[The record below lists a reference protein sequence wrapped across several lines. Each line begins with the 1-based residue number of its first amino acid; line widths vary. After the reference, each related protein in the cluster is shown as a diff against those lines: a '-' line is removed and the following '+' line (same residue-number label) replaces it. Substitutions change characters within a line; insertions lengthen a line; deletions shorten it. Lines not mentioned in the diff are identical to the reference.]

1 MITTNA
7 QQIATR
13 LFNKMYCL
21 IFKDYDFLKTTPE
34 KREQRKIMF
43 QEKFTADAK
52 LLSVIA
58 ADTIIDNPEE
68 KKEVG
73 DAINNLRFADLVDCP
88 KA

>member
-1 MITTNA
+1 MLITNA
-7 QQIATR
+7 QQIATQ
-13 LFNKMYCL
+13 LFSKIYST

-34 KREQRKIMF
+34 KREKRKIMF

-52 LLSVIA
+52 SLAAIA
-58 ADTIIDNPEE
+58 ADTIIDNPQQ

-73 DAINNLRFADLVDCP
+73 EAINDLGFADLVNYS